1 MRLITVPFSHY
12 CEKARWGL
20 DHAGIPFVEEGHVPL
35 FHWLA
40 TRGAGGGRTVPV
52 LVADDGVYADST
64 DILRFCDRRAPAGRR
79 LYPPGVETAV
89 AALEERFDEELGAH
103 VRRVAY
109 RHVLPEPGLVFGFA
123 RGRVPSWERALL
135 RAVYPLARAYM
146 GRVIVLDDA
155 ATARSLAA
163 VETLWRDVDG
173 MLADGRRYLVG
184 DGFTA
189 ADLTFA
195 ALGGPLVMPPEYVWI
210 PGETVAP
217 AAMRALCAR
226 MRETRP
232 GAFALRMYRDHRAGG
247 RPGVMDASRV
257 TPPRRSSRPA

>member
-1 MRLITVPFSHY
+1 VRLVTVPFSHY
-12 CEKARWGL
+12 CEKARWAL

-35 FHWLA
+35 FHWRA
-40 TRGAGGGRTVPV
+40 TRAAGGGRTVPV

-64 DILRFCDRRAPAGRR
+64 DILRFCDRRAPAERR
-79 LYPPGVETAV
+79 LYPPGVAEVV
-89 AALEERFDEELGAH
+89 AALEERFDEELGPH

-109 RHVLPEPGLVFGFA
+109 RHVLPERRLVFGFA
-123 RGRVPSWERALL
+123 RGRVPSWELALL

-146 GRVIVLDDA
+146 RRVILLDDA
-155 ATARSLAA
+155 TTARSLAA
-163 VETLWRDVDG
+163 VEAVWRDVDA
-173 MLADGRRYLVG
+173 MLADGRRFLVG
-184 DGFTA
+184 DAFTA

-226 MRETRP
+226 LRATRS
-232 GAFALRMYRDHRAGG
+232 GAFALRMYREHRGG
-247 RPGVMDASRV
+247 GALSGGVRAPP
-257 TPPRRSSRPA
+257 PPRSCRSA